1 MKPIIFC
8 IEDDYVTNIYNEIVF
23 SKIEGVKEVRVFG
36 DSIKALFE
44 IKAAE
49 QKPHIIFLDINMP
62 KMNGWEV
69 VKNIEESPYD
79 FLANP
84 YYVFMLTTSLS
95 QVDRK
100 KSDESPLV
108 KGFIEK
114 PLTKEKIQEILT
126 SYHQEK

>member
-1 MKPIIFC
+1 MKPIIYC

-23 SKIEGVKEVRVFG
+23 SKLEEVDSVRVFG
-36 DSIKALFE
+36 DSTKALFA
-44 IKAAE
+44 IRAAE

-62 KMNGWEV
+62 KMNGWQV
-69 VKNIEESPYD
+69 VKSIEEAPYD

-95 QVDRK
+95 KVDRD
-100 KSDESPLV
+100 KSQKSPLV

-126 SYHQEK
+126 SYYQEK